1 MMTALAT
8 VASVSSTSDGY
19 NVELNCQRQSSCS
32 HCESSSRCATG
43 TVSKAL
49 GNKVLRWSLHTT
61 EVVKEGQMV
70 EIGFPEKS
78 LLQSAALVYLLPLVM
93 LIVGAGC
100 GQSLSQHYFSN
111 NELIVIVSAILF
123 AWFGISFAKRFSKT
137 LEKRSGKEV
146 VLVRILGESLVQSQ

>member
-32 HCESSSRCATG
+32 HCASSSSCATG

-49 GNKVLRWSLHTT
+49 GNKVLRWTLHTT
-61 EVVKEGQMV
+61 QVVKEGQMV

-93 LIVGAGC
+93 LMVGAVC
-100 GQSLSQHYFSN
+100 GQSVSQYYFSD
-111 NELIVIVSAILF
+111 NELTVIVSAGFF
-123 AWFGISFAKRFSKT
+123 AWLGITFAKRLSKK
-137 LEKRSGKEV
+137 LEKRSGDEV
-146 VLVRILGESLVQSQ
+146 VLVRILGESLIQSQ